1 MGGVRLLYVVGTRER
16 VWQRE
21 TALAA
26 ALQPRPPFV
35 DRCPRLQPSELF
47 PILCSALQLDGEVVV
62 VDMGLFDDNDTVVA
76 RIVNFQL
83 IHINSLG
90 VFARL

>member
-1 MGGVRLLYVVGTRER
+1 MCVCCMLWAHGSVFGSAKPRLHRKS
-16 VWQRE
+16 
-21 TALAA
+21 
-26 ALQPRPPFV
+26 RPPFV
-35 DRCPRLQPSELF
+35 DHCPRLQPSKLF
-47 PILCSALQLDGEVVV
+47 PFLCSAVQLDGEVVV

>member
-1 MGGVRLLYVVGTRER
+1 MRLLYVVGTRER
-16 VWQRE
+16 VWQCE
-21 TALAA
+21 TALA
-26 ALQPRPPFV
+26 LQSRPPFV

-47 PILCSALQLDGEVVV
+47 PFLCSALQLDGEVVV